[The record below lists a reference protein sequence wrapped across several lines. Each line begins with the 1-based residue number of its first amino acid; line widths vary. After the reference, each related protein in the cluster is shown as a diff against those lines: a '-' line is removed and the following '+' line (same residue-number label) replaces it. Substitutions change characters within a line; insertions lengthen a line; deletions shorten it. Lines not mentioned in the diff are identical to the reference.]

1 MTIKDPHCSCMK
13 KKERVVL
20 LDEYGGTGHHRRHQI
35 STSMIP
41 FPYNNTT
48 TNTTIMLCRALPI
61 RPATATAFACK
72 LQPQCAKTAL
82 QTASGQLT
90 TRPQSTILS
99 RTYTH
104 QSSQLSS
111 RIRIQ
116 LQSKRP
122 NSTTTTTASGTNKAT
137 EDPDAVLTWNRFL
150 TLRKTRRRVSLV
162 ASVVGGLTFFGAGII
177 VLTTN
182 DFDQMGAQH
191 LGLDPFI
198 TLGLGTFACGTLGW
212 LLGPFLGTAL
222 FNMYYKR
229 LVPQMRVVCFLEQS
243 DRANEQ

>member
-1 MTIKDPHCSCMK
+1 
-13 KKERVVL
+13 
-20 LDEYGGTGHHRRHQI
+20 
-35 STSMIP
+35 
-41 FPYNNTT
+41 
-48 TNTTIMLCRALPI
+48 MLCRALPI
-61 RPATATAFACK
+61 RSATAFASK
-72 LQPQCAKTAL
+72 FQPQCTKTAFS
-82 QTASGQLT
+82 TASRQLT
-90 TRPQSTILS
+90 TRPQPIIFSKSCTFKF
-99 RTYTH
+99 
-104 QSSQLSS
+104 SQPSS

-116 LQSKRP
+116 IQSTRL
-122 NSTTTTTASGTNKAT
+122 NSTSTTTSTSQAA
-137 EDPDAVLTWNRFL
+137 EDSDAVLTWNRFL

-162 ASVVGGLTFFGAGII
+162 ASVVGGLGCFATGII